1 MKTEVK
7 EIPFNDGSLLGV
19 RTPDGKVWL
28 AVRKSCLDIGLSLGQ
43 TQKQITNIQSDVV
56 LEIQLLLFSNGSNGR
71 QQRSQKRAVI
81 LE

>member
-28 AVRKSCLDIGLSLGQ
+28 AVLTLDYL
-43 TQKQITNIQSDVV
+43 
-56 LEIQLLLFSNGSNGR
+56 
-71 QQRSQKRAVI
+71 
-81 LE
+81 